1 MLLLGNS
8 QGIGKVE
15 SHKMA
20 LGKPKT
26 IKCHLMV

>member
-8 QGIGKVE
+8 QETGKVE

-20 LGKPKT
+20 FGKMKT
-26 IKCHLMV
+26 INYHLMV